1 MREDATYLIGGGSVS
16 LITAAKLAKLNPE
29 PIYLYEKNPQFGG
42 VTRDMVDDH
51 EREIFFSG
59 CQYLEP
65 RHVDGVLPESSNL
78 DLVEHRYASIT
89 EQGKVWNFK
98 VDFAGP
104 TMRFGKEMDDRNLN
118 LNQQYNTLEDV
129 LASRPKTISKFLRV
143 QLSRFKLPDYRTMPA
158 SALTDL
164 QLERVASAESDEESL
179 YLKQKYLL
187 GDDVFGAPRLARG
200 LPNHK
205 AYVPREGFNSLWSEV
220 EKDLAEKIHLIP
232 NTLQNHK
239 SFISVLPNSEPR
251 PNSRFYFGD
260 PRWFVRMYRPN
271 HKLQSENYKIWS
283 YGLNIRHIDGLPSLP
298 FYVNVFSESSPITR
312 LFFYL
317 IHGKKKLTV
326 ETISKFEST
335 HQITEAITF
344 LLSKVGSGIYL
355 SLDGSF
361 AVDKESR
368 KYFPMTIS
376 DSTKIREA
384 HHALHKMGWSDTA
397 LEKYS
402 RAERLDLILP
412 RLSIQAN
419 TRNN

>member
-1 MREDATYLIGGGSVS
+1 M
-16 LITAAKLAKLNPE
+16 
-29 PIYLYEKNPQFGG
+29 
-42 VTRDMVDDH
+42 
-51 EREIFFSG
+51 
-59 CQYLEP
+59 
-65 RHVDGVLPESSNL
+65 
-78 DLVEHRYASIT
+78 
-89 EQGKVWNFK
+89 
-98 VDFAGP
+98 
-104 TMRFGKEMDDRNLN
+104 
-118 LNQQYNTLEDV
+118 
-129 LASRPKTISKFLRV
+129 
-143 QLSRFKLPDYRTMPA
+143 
-158 SALTDL
+158 
-164 QLERVASAESDEESL
+164 
-179 YLKQKYLL
+179 
-187 GDDVFGAPRLARG
+187 
-200 LPNHK
+200 
-205 AYVPREGFNSLWSEV
+205 
-220 EKDLAEKIHLIP
+220 AEKIHLIP